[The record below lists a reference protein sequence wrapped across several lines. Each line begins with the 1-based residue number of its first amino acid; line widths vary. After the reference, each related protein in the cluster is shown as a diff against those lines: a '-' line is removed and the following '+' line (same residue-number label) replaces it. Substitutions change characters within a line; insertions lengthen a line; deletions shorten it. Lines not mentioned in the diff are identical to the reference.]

1 MSHYEIFVILNTQKK
16 GEPSGSPFFCI
27 SEASALCVFPSGDK
41 LCQVVLGQSVLFQ
54 D

>member
-1 MSHYEIFVILNTQKK
+1 MSHYEIFVILNIQKRRAF
-16 GEPSGSPFFCI
+16 GFSFFCI

-41 LCQVVLGQSVLFQ
+41 LCQVVLGQPVLFQ